1 MQGLF
6 RYQVQYQWSSYSR
19 DKGEIAEVFGGYFA
33 TIAEGIGQV
42 DANKNSLDDF
52 NDYSS
57 VTAITDSNPTDN
69 QFLKFLKIETRDV
82 EEALKGLNP
91 RKATGWDQ
99 LPRKALK
106 LGATEIAL
114 PLTNLY
120 NICIEQGLW
129 PNDWKEREW
138 TPVHK
143 KDDKL
148 ERENYRLV
156 TVQIAIN
163 KIFENVVTKQIT
175 ESFDSRLSEYLTA
188 YRKRHSCET
197 ALLFLTES
205 WRQALDTIILLS
217 TDMSK
222 AFDSMLPPLL
232 LAKLKPCN
240 FDEQSLKLMTS
251 YFMHR
256 YSRVKLESTTCTWKR
271 VKRLPSRFSIWAYAV
286 EFISE

>member
-129 PNDWKEREW
+129 PNDWKKGVCGLQSTRKMINLKE
-138 TPVHK
+138 K
-143 KDDKL
+143 I
-148 ERENYRLV
+148 
-156 TVQIAIN
+156 QIAIN
-163 KIFENVVTKQIT
+163 IIFEKVLTKQIT

-205 WRQALDTIILLS
+205 WRQALDNGECVGLLS